1 MKKYLSF
8 FKIRFINGLQ
18 YRAAAWAGVATQFVW
33 GFFTLLMFRAFYKSG
48 QNVFPMSFSQ
58 LSNYIWLTAFFMLLY
73 ISAFYT
79 LSPTGIR
86 ILATSVIEFF
96 AGAIIPLPFFPS
108 ELLPVI
114 NALPFASM
122 QNTPFLIYNG
132 FISGS
137 DIIRSILLQLGW
149 LVILVALG
157 KMLMNRALK
166 KVIVQGG

>member
-1 MKKYLSF
+1 MWYVKNMAVRLSRAVLRCLPILIVAVLLP
-8 FKIRFINGLQ
+8 KPLNITLPHDPLAGLLFL
-18 YRAAAWAGVATQFVW
+18 VSIFL
-33 GFFTLLMFRAFYKSG
+33 GFS
-48 QNVFPMSFSQ
+48 V
-58 LSNYIWLTAFFMLLY
+58 LTAFFMLLY

-96 AGAIIPLPFFPS
+96 AGAIIPLLFFPS

-137 DIIRSILLQLGW
+137 DIIRSILLQLGC